1 MRRVDEDLAALLQVE
16 DRVRRSPTPARSATS
31 APLARD
37 GIAPCHGSQL
47 EKMWFMMPVPFGVG
61 HELRAEADQ
70 PARRNA
76 ELEPHA
82 AAAVVHHLGHHALAL
97 ADLRDDDALMIL
109 RHVDDQ
115 LLDRLDRLAVDA
127 PW

>member
-1 MRRVDEDLAALLQVE
+1 
-16 DRVRRSPTPARSATS
+16 
-31 APLARD
+31 
-37 GIAPCHGSQL
+37 
-47 EKMWFMMPVPFGVG
+47 MWFMMPVPLVSVMNC
-61 HELRAEADQ
+61 ERKPISPRAGI
-70 PARRNA
+70 A

-115 LLDRLDRLAVDA
+115 LLDRLDDLAVHRA
-127 PW
+127 S